1 MTPVGPPS
9 YLLPDDGRVHLVG
22 VGGAGMSALARLMLA
37 RGVPVSGTDA
47 KESRRLVALRSL
59 GAQVSI

>member
-22 VGGAGMSALARLMLA
+22 VGGADM
-37 RGVPVSGTDA
+37 PD
-47 KESRRLVALRSL
+47 
-59 GAQVSI
+59 